1 MSGPSRVLVMD
12 ITTSQP
18 RSHRLLGAVAS
29 ATAVAFLGTA
39 ILAPA
44 AAQAAG
50 VATGHRL
57 PAPPPVALADPAALT
72 TAGHTGSVVTYRVTG
87 GRFTRV
93 GAVTR

>member
-1 MSGPSRVLVMD
+1 MD
-12 ITTSQP
+12 TTTTTQP

-57 PAPPPVALADPAALT
+57 PAPPPVPVADPTSLT
-72 TAGHTGSVVTYRVTG
+72 VPGRAGAVVTYRVTS
-87 GRFTRV
+87 GRFDRV
-93 GAVTR
+93 